1 MSATTALRRRLSEL
15 EAETASVFAALRGAQ
30 SETPLSGHFII
41 VETGGVAALLPAPAV
56 REIVRVVE
64 LQPLEGAGPM
74 VAGTFVYRGVPAVA
88 IRSGSA
94 RDFSI
99 EAHVVLLDG
108 PVLVGL
114 IVDRVESVVEGATLL
129 AASEDDQ
136 DGVLTL
142 CRVGDRV
149 LPLLGLS
156 TLFDQATEL
165 AR

>member
-1 MSATTALRRRLSEL
+1 MSVTSALRRRLTEL
-15 EAETASVFAALRGAQ
+15 EAETASVFAALRGAR
-30 SETPLSGHFII
+30 SEVALSGHFLI
-41 VETGGVAALLPAPAV
+41 VETQGAAALLPAPAV

-64 LQPLEGAGPM
+64 LQPLEGSGPT
-74 VAGTFVYRGVPAVA
+74 VVGTFVYRGVPAVA
-88 IRSGSA
+88 IRPGA
-94 RDFSI
+94 AEDFSI
-99 EAHVVLLDG
+99 DAHVVLLDG

-114 IVDRVESVVEGATLL
+114 IVDRVESVVEGATLI
-129 AASEDDQ
+129 AASEPDQ